1 MYYYTPAH
9 TKMIT
14 NKNIYLFLLS
24 LFLLS
29 INVLATRINYVARY
43 REDSNQEVERVQL
56 QSNIPDG
63 QEDKVTRHASEWSR
77 GKFRAYYN
85 KREVL
90 TVEAVEEQRN
100 KRRANQIVQ
109 EMQRLIDLRTQP
121 QSK

>member
-1 MYYYTPAH
+1 MTTY
-9 TKMIT
+9 
-14 NKNIYLFLLS
+14 KNLHFLLLALL
-24 LFLLS
+24 LFT
-29 INVLATRINYVARY
+29 INVLATRINYIARY
-43 REDSNQEVERVQL
+43 REDSTKEVERVQL

-63 QEDKVTRHASEWSR
+63 QEDNVIRHASEWSR

-100 KRRANQIVQ
+100 KRRANQLVQ

-121 QSK
+121 QGQSQSQ